1 MVTTTSYKLKQ
12 CAWAEISESNLSWY
26 GVFLRFKHSDNLTH
40 LWSLVGIWVNT
51 PQSCQK
57 GSFKGTCR
65 GPGLNGW
72 VNHFF
77 RAPAANH
84 HFEPVNQIY
93 LQDLT
98 NSKNQEEYF
107 YDDIMTYMWVQ
118 KVTEIASLFHTGK
131 ETPCFKKTNIKQ
143 TSCTYWILPTSSWYM
158 QLQEGTSK
166 INLKKLNFPYLI
178 CRATIIHWIPPSNC
192 FQDHNPKA
200 VNVTLLI

>member
-1 MVTTTSYKLKQ
+1 MSLLSVSEVSIWISPSVFPPCFLGRLRSWESKQVRFLSYTPTYPKMIFKFQSNKRMEEAAYFAGECMVTTTSYKLKQ
-12 CAWAEISESNLSWY
+12 CAWSEISESNLSWY

-84 HFEPVNQIY
+84 HFEPVDQIY

-107 YDDIMTYMWVQ
+107 YDDIMTYM
-118 KVTEIASLFHTGK
+118 
-131 ETPCFKKTNIKQ
+131 
-143 TSCTYWILPTSSWYM
+143 
-158 QLQEGTSK
+158 
-166 INLKKLNFPYLI
+166 
-178 CRATIIHWIPPSNC
+178 
-192 FQDHNPKA
+192 
-200 VNVTLLI
+200 